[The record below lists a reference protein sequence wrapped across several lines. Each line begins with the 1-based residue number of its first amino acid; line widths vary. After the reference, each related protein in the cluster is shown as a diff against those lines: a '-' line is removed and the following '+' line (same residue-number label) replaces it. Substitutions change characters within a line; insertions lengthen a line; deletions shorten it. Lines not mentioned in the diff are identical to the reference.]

1 MCLITVGATLLS
13 CISEL
18 MSAATELIKANI
30 NERIIKHNIT
40 ISKLSEGS
48 ETRAVG
54 FQIQDEED
62 EYDE

>member
-1 MCLITVGATLLS
+1 MCLITVGTTLLS

-18 MSAATELIKANI
+18 MSAITELIKANI

-48 ETRAVG
+48 EIRAVG